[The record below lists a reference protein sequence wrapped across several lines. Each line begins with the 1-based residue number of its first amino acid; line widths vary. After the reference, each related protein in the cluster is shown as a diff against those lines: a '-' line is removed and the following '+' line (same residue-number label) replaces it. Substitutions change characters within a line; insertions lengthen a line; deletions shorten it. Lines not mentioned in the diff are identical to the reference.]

1 MGIFPI
7 NAILLPIK
15 PINTLIMRL
24 ESIKLA
30 GFKSFV
36 DPTTVAF
43 PSNLTAIVGPNGCGK
58 SNIID
63 AIRWVMGESSA
74 KQLRGQSLDDV
85 IFNGCYT
92 RKPLGKAA
100 IELNFDNSDASLGG
114 QYSSYTQ
121 ISIRREITREGQSIY
136 SLNGTRCRRRD
147 IRDIFL
153 GTGLGPRSY
162 AIIEQG
168 MISRI
173 VEAKPEELRAYI
185 EEAAGISK
193 YKERRRE
200 TELRLEHTQENLNRL
215 NDLREELSKQLKH
228 LQRQANA
235 AERYKTLKQEER
247 LLKAQLQTLRY
258 RTFQEQLHAQIEEI
272 QSVEEQLHTSQLEQ
286 QHLSAQIVT
295 DRAEQTQARLNFD
308 KIQTEYYELGNNI
321 TRLEENLRTQTTQL
335 QQNQLELADLTK
347 KKSIFEQQ
355 CQSSVASQVQIKQT
369 LTELQQK
376 QNDLQ
381 IATEQ
386 SQALLKEAEKNY
398 AEWQTK
404 WEKTQTSFAELK
416 QQQHSAATQ
425 NHYCQQQSQTL
436 NLRIERLL
444 QDHAEQAKILNF
456 QAEQPEDLNQVL
468 AQVAEKQTLCKTQH
482 EQITQQIIEQR
493 SRLQQ
498 LTKELDQLKSRL
510 QITQGEYASL
520 MALQQE
526 ALGKREHTLL
536 QWFKKHNLTEQP
548 RLVQLLQ
555 VETGWERAVEVALNQ
570 HIQAVCFTDR
580 DSLDDFLN
588 NPPPNT
594 VSLMT
599 KSMPCEHFATTFQNQ
614 LALAPISSKFTAPW
628 PLEHLLAGVYVAE
641 NMTEA
646 MQYTKQLKSY
656 ESIITREGICLGNH
670 WIHLTA
676 GHDHKAG
683 LLQREREIA
692 QLQKAQQDI
701 QEQLENKQN
710 DYQCVQKQLK
720 ELEDAQ
726 ALQQKHSAELIAQQA
741 DLSARQKV
749 QQARISQAEQRL
761 QVIQQELQETKQ
773 NYAST
778 LEKLQQTCEEQKIA
792 DAQLQQ
798 MEKQRLI
805 YLQDKETLQNL
816 RSESMRITKA
826 NETELHQHELRLQST
841 HHQLNTE
848 LATLSNVKQ
857 QRLQLEQR
865 LDQLHKVLDVA
876 ENPITSLQ
884 QQLNLQLDK
893 KDKLGLQL
901 KNSQTQLETIDERI
915 KHAEDQLQTLETNL
929 NVDRDG
935 LEQQRLLSQELR
947 IRAKTLEEQLQEQGY
962 ELETL
967 LSEIPAG
974 QIDIAECETQL
985 TQLTQRIEQMGAVN
999 LAALEEQQI
1008 VSEREKYL
1016 DDQYKDLTAALEM
1029 LQTAIQKMDKETRN
1043 RFKET
1048 FDKVNQNFTLLFPR
1062 LFSGGVAS
1070 LQLQDPDLL
1079 SSGICIMAQ
1088 PPGKRNSTIH
1098 LLSGGEKALTA
1109 TALVFSFFQ
1118 LNPAPFCML
1127 DEVDAPLDDTN
1138 VLRFC
1143 KLVKEMSNEVQ
1154 FIFISHNKVA
1164 IEMAHHLAGV
1174 TMHEPGVSRMVAV
1187 DLEKAIAIAQA

>member
-1 MGIFPI
+1 
-7 NAILLPIK
+7 
-15 PINTLIMRL
+15 MRL

-36 DPTTVAF
+36 DPTLVTF

-85 IFNGCYT
+85 IFNGCHT

-136 SLNGTRCRRRD
+136 SLNGARCRRRD

-228 LQRQANA
+228 LQRQAHA

-258 RTFQEQLHAQIEEI
+258 QTFQEQLHSQLDAI
-272 QSVEEQLHTSQLEQ
+272 QSVEEQLQASQLEQ
-286 QHLSAQIVT
+286 QQLSAQIVA
-295 DRAEQTQARLNFD
+295 DRADQTQARLNFNNF
-308 KIQTEYYELGNNI
+308 QTDYYELGNNI

-335 QQNQLELADLTK
+335 QQNQHELADLTK
-347 KKSIFEQQ
+347 KKSVLEQQ
-355 CQSSVASQVQIKQT
+355 CQSSEANQVRIKQT

-376 QNDLQ
+376 QNELQ

-386 SQALLKEAEKNY
+386 SQTLLKEAEKNY

-404 WEKTQTSFAELK
+404 WEKIQTSFAELK

-425 NHYCQQQSQTL
+425 NHYHQQQSQTL
-436 NLRIERLL
+436 SLRIERLEH
-444 QDHAEQAKILNF
+444 DHDEQSKILISQN
-456 QAEQPEDLNQVL
+456 EQPEDLNEILMRVE
-468 AQVAEKQTLCKTQH
+468 EKHIQCKTHQ
-482 EQITQQIIEQR
+482 EQITQQILAQR
-493 SRLQQ
+493 SHLQQ
-498 LTKELDQLKSRL
+498 VTKELDQLKSRL
-510 QITQGEYASL
+510 QMTQGEYASL

-526 ALGKREHTLL
+526 ALGKREHTLV

-548 RLVQLLQ
+548 RLAQLLQ
-555 VETGWERAVEVALNQ
+555 VETGWERAVEIALNQ
-570 HIQAVCFTDR
+570 HIQAVCFSDR

-599 KSMPCEHFATTFQNQ
+599 KSIPCEHFASTFQNQ

-628 PLEHLLAGVYVAE
+628 PLEHLLAGIYVAE
-641 NMTEA
+641 SMTEA
-646 MQYTKQLKSY
+646 MKHIKQLKSY

-692 QLQKAQQDI
+692 QLQKTQQHI
-701 QEQLENKQN
+701 QEQLDNKQI
-710 DYQCVQKQLK
+710 DYQQTQKQLK
-720 ELEDAQ
+720 ELEEAQ
-726 ALQQKHSAELIAQQA
+726 AIQQRQSAELITQQA

-749 QQARISQAEQRL
+749 QQARVFQAKQRL
-761 QVIQQELQETKQ
+761 HGIQQELQEIKQ
-773 NYAST
+773 NYET
-778 LEKLQQTCEEQKIA
+778 THEKLQQTVEKQKIA
-792 DAQLQQ
+792 DTQLQQ
-798 MEKQRLI
+798 MEKQRLTH
-805 YLQDKETLQNL
+805 LQDKETLQNQL
-816 RSESMRITKA
+816 NESAHITKT
-826 NETELHQHELRLQST
+826 NETECHQHELHLQAT

-848 LATLSNVKQ
+848 LATLSNIKQ
-857 QRLQLEQR
+857 QHLQLEQR
-865 LDQLHKVLDVA
+865 LSQLHEILDVA
-876 ENPITSLQ
+876 ENPISSLQ
-884 QQLNLQLDK
+884 QQLDQHIDK
-893 KDKLGLQL
+893 RNKLGLQL
-901 KNSQTQLETIDERI
+901 RESQTQLETIDKRI
-915 KHAEDQLQTLETNL
+915 KQSEDQLQTLETNL
-929 NVDRDG
+929 TLDRDG
-935 LEQQRLLSQELR
+935 LEQQRLHSQELC

-962 ELETL
+962 ELKKL
-967 LSEIPAG
+967 LSEIPSG
-974 QIDIAECETQL
+974 QIDLTECASQL

-999 LAALEEQQI
+999 LAALEEQQH

-1016 DDQYKDLTAALEM
+1016 EDQYKDLTAALEM
-1029 LQTAIQKMDKETRN
+1029 LQTAIQKMDKETRH

-1048 FDKVNQNFTLLFPR
+1048 FDKVNQNFTNLFPR

-1187 DLEKAIAIAQA
+1187 DLEKAIAMAEVPL

>member
-1 MGIFPI
+1 
-7 NAILLPIK
+7 
-15 PINTLIMRL
+15 MRL

-85 IFNGCYT
+85 IFNGCNT
-92 RKPLGKAA
+92 RKPLGKAS

-121 ISIRREITREGQSIY
+121 ISLRREITREGQSIY

-168 MISRI
+168 MISRV

-228 LQRQANA
+228 LQRQANT

-247 LLKAQLQTLRY
+247 FLKAQLQTLRY
-258 RTFQEQLHAQIEEI
+258 QNFQEKLHIQLTEI
-272 QSVEEQLHTSQLEQ
+272 QTVEEQLQASQLEQ

-295 DRAEQTQARLNFD
+295 DRAQQTQARLNCNNF
-308 KIQTEYYELGNNI
+308 QTEYYELGNNI

-335 QQNQLELADLTK
+335 QQNQTELADLCK
-347 KKSIFEQQ
+347 KKLLFEQQ
-355 CQSSVASQVQIKQT
+355 CQSSETNQTQIKQSIE
-369 LTELQQK
+369 ELQQK
-376 QNDLQ
+376 QNQLQ
-381 IATEQ
+381 INTEQ
-386 SQALLKEAEKNY
+386 SQVLLKEAEKNF
-398 AEWQTK
+398 AEWQVK
-404 WEKTQTSFAELK
+404 WEKIQTCFSEQKQHQHIAE
-416 QQQHSAATQ
+416 TQ
-425 NHYCQQQSQTL
+425 NHYHQQQLQTL
-436 NLRIERLL
+436 KQRKERL
-444 QDHAEQAKILNF
+444 QHDHDEQANILNA
-456 QAEQPEDLNQVL
+456 QREQPEDLNLVL
-468 AQVAEKQTLCKTQH
+468 AQVAEKQTQCQTQR
-482 EQITQQIIEQR
+482 EQIAQQILEQR
-493 SRLQQ
+493 SHLQQ
-498 LTKELDQLKSRL
+498 TTKELDQLKSRL

-536 QWFKKHNLTEQP
+536 QWFKKHNLMEQP
-548 RLVQLLQ
+548 RLAQLLQ
-555 VETGWERAVEVALNQ
+555 VEKGWERAVELALNQ

-580 DSLDDFLN
+580 DSLEDFLN

-599 KSMPCEHFATTFQNQ
+599 KSIPCEHFASTFQNQ
-614 LALAPISSKFTAPW
+614 LTLTPISSKFTAPW

-646 MQYTKQLKSY
+646 MQHTKQLKSY
-656 ESIITREGICLGNH
+656 ESIITREGFCLGNH
-670 WIHLTA
+670 WIRLTA
-676 GHDHKAG
+676 NADHKAG

-692 QLQKAQQDI
+692 QLQKTQHDL
-701 QEQLENKQN
+701 QEQLDNKQLLSQN
-710 DYQCVQKQLK
+710 IQKQLK
-720 ELEDAQ
+720 ELEDSQ
-726 ALQQKHSAELIAQQA
+726 THQQKHHTELIAQQA
-741 DLSARQKV
+741 DLSARQTV
-749 QQARISQAEQRL
+749 QQERLNQSKQRIQA
-761 QVIQQELQETKQ
+761 IQHELQEIKQ
-773 NYAST
+773 VEET
-778 LEKLQQTCEEQKIA
+778 TQTKLQQLCEEQKIA
-792 DAQLQQ
+792 DTRLQEI
-798 MEKQRLI
+798 EKQKLAH
-805 YLQDKETLQNL
+805 LENKATLQNQL
-816 RSESMRITKA
+816 NESVRNAKA
-826 NETELHQHELRLQST
+826 YETELHQLELHLQAT
-841 HHQLNTE
+841 HHQLNAE
-848 LATLSNVKQ
+848 LNTLSNIKQ
-857 QRLQLEQR
+857 QQIQLEQR
-865 LDQLHKVLDVA
+865 LNQLHNLLGGA
-876 ENPITSLQ
+876 ENPISSIE
-884 QQLNLQLDK
+884 QQLKHFSDK
-893 KDKLGLQL
+893 RNKLGSQL
-901 KNSQTQLETIDERI
+901 KESQTQLETIESRI
-915 KHAEDQLQTLETNL
+915 THTEDQLQTLETHLNL
-929 NVDRDG
+929 DRDS
-935 LEQQRLLSQELR
+935 LEQYRLQSQELR

-962 ELETL
+962 ELQKL
-967 LSEIPAG
+967 LSEIPSE
-974 QIDIAECETQL
+974 QINIAECETQL
-985 TQLTQRIEQMGAVN
+985 TKITQRIEQLGAVN
-999 LAALEEQQI
+999 LAALEEQQ
-1008 VSEREKYL
+1008 VVLEREKYL
-1016 DDQYKDLTAALEM
+1016 DDQYKDLTSALEM
-1029 LQTAIQKMDKETRN
+1029 LQTAIEKMDKETRN

-1048 FDKVNQNFTLLFPR
+1048 FDKVNQNFTTLFPR

-1070 LQLQDPDLL
+1070 LQLQEPDLL
-1079 SSGICIMAQ
+1079 NSGICIMAQ

-1164 IEMAHHLAGV
+1164 IEMAQHLAGV

-1187 DLEKAIAIAQA
+1187 DLEKAIAMAEETL

>member
-1 MGIFPI
+1 
-7 NAILLPIK
+7 
-15 PINTLIMRL
+15 MRL

-85 IFNGCYT
+85 IFNGCHT
-92 RKPLGKAA
+92 RKPLGKAS
-100 IELNFDNSDASLGG
+100 IELNFDNSDGSLGG

-121 ISIRREITREGQSIY
+121 IAVRREITREGLSIY
-136 SLNGTRCRRRD
+136 SLNGARCRRRD

-215 NDLREELSKQLKH
+215 NDLREELTKQLKH
-228 LQRQANA
+228 LQRQANT
-235 AERYKTLKQEER
+235 AERYKLLKQEER

-258 RTFQEQLHAQIEEI
+258 QVFNEQLQSQLTEIACTEEQVNVSQIEQQNLLAQI
-272 QSVEEQLHTSQLEQ
+272 
-286 QHLSAQIVT
+286 SA
-295 DRAEQTQARLNFD
+295 DRTQQTQTRLSFD
-308 KIQTEYYELGNNI
+308 AYQTQYYELGNEI
-321 TRLEENLRTQTTQL
+321 TRLEENLRSQTTQL
-335 QQNQLELADLTK
+335 QQNQLELANLTK
-347 KKSIFEQQ
+347 KKTVLEQQ
-355 CQSSVASQVQIKQT
+355 YQTSEANQVSVNQELNQ
-369 LTELQQK
+369 LQQK
-376 QNDLQ
+376 QNELNA
-381 IATEQ
+381 ATLQ
-386 SQALLKEAEKNY
+386 SQSSLNVAEQNF
-398 AEWQTK
+398 AEWQAK
-404 WEKTQTSFAELK
+404 WEKIQTSFSELK
-416 QQQHSAATQ
+416 QQHHLSQTQ
-425 NHYCQQQSQTL
+425 NQYHQQQLQTL
-436 NLRIERLL
+436 NLRLERLQ
-444 QDHAEQAKILNF
+444 QDQCEQTNILTPQDAEHENLDETIA
-456 QAEQPEDLNQVL
+456 L
-468 AQVAEKQTLCKTQH
+468 AQEKQKLCQTDQ
-482 EQITQQIIEQR
+482 EQIIQQIREQR
-493 SRLQQ
+493 SYLQQ
-498 LTKELDQLKSRL
+498 LIKELDQFKSRL
-510 QITQGEYASL
+510 QIAQGEYASL
-520 MALQQE
+520 SALQQE

-548 RLVQLLQ
+548 RLAQLLQ

-599 KSMPCEHFATTFQNQ
+599 KSTPCEHFASTFHSQ
-614 LALAPISSKFTAPW
+614 LALSPISTKFTAPW

-641 NMTEA
+641 NIAEA
-646 MQYTKQLKSY
+646 MEYSKQLKSY
-656 ESIITREGICLGNH
+656 ESIITREGACLGNH
-670 WIHLTA
+670 WIRLTA
-676 GHDHKAG
+676 GQDNKAG

-692 QLQKAQQDI
+692 TLQKTLQDI
-701 QEQLENKQN
+701 QAQLDNKQI
-710 DYQCVQKQLK
+710 DYHQTQKQLK
-720 ELEDAQ
+720 DLEEQ
-726 ALQQKHSAELIAQQA
+726 QVIQQKQYNELMAHQA
-741 DLSARQKV
+741 NLTARQQV
-749 QQARISQAEQRL
+749 QQVRISQAKQRI
-761 QVIQQELQETKQ
+761 QTIQQELQETKQ
-773 NYAST
+773 QCEST
-778 LEKLQQTCEEQKIA
+778 QENLTQTSQDQETTHT
-792 DAQLQQ
+792 QLQQ
-798 MEKQRLI
+798 VEKQRL
-805 YLQDKETLQNL
+805 LLLADKETFQNQL
-816 RSESMRITKA
+816 NKTTHITKV
-826 NETELHQHELRLQST
+826 NETELHQHELRLQAT
-841 HHQLNTE
+841 KHQLNTE
-848 LATLSNVKQ
+848 LATLSNIKQ
-857 QRLQLEQR
+857 QLIQLEQR
-865 LDQLHKVLDVA
+865 LNQLQQILDVA
-876 ENPITSLQ
+876 ENPISSLQ
-884 QQLNLQLDK
+884 QQLNLQVDK
-893 KDKLGLQL
+893 KNKLGIQL
-901 KNSQTQLETIDERI
+901 KESQTQLEAIELSI
-915 KHAEDQLQTLETNL
+915 KRAEAQSQTLESNITL
-929 NVDRDG
+929 DRDA

-947 IRAKTLEEQLQEQGY
+947 VRAKTLEEQLHEQGY
-962 ELETL
+962 ELQKL
-967 LSEIPAG
+967 LLEIPTEKV
-974 QIDIAECETQL
+974 DITVHEAQLAE
-985 TQLTQRIEQMGAVN
+985 LTQRIEQIGAVN

-1016 DDQYKDLTAALEM
+1016 EDQYKDLTEALEI

-1048 FDKVNQNFTLLFPR
+1048 FDKVNQNFTTLFPR
-1062 LFSGGVAS
+1062 LFSGGIAS

-1079 SSGICIMAQ
+1079 SSGIYIMAQ

-1143 KLVKEMSNEVQ
+1143 KLVKEMSHEVQ

-1164 IEMAHHLAGV
+1164 IEMAQHLAGV

-1187 DLEKAIAIAQA
+1187 DLDKAIAIAAA

>member
-1 MGIFPI
+1 
-7 NAILLPIK
+7 
-15 PINTLIMRL
+15 MRL

-85 IFNGCYT
+85 IFNGCHT

-173 VEAKPEELRAYI
+173 VEAKPEDLRAYI

-228 LQRQANA
+228 LQRQAHT
-235 AERYKTLKQEER
+235 AERFKTLKQEER
-247 LLKAQLQTLRY
+247 FLKAQLQTLRY
-258 RTFQEQLHAQIEEI
+258 QAFQEQLHAQLNEI
-272 QSVEEQLHTSQLEQ
+272 QSVEEQLHASQMQQ
-286 QHLSAQIVT
+286 QHLSAQIAA
-295 DRAEQTQARLNFD
+295 DRTQQTQARLNFD
-308 KIQTEYYELGNNI
+308 NFQTEYYELGNDI
-321 TRLEENLRTQTTQL
+321 IRLEENLRTQTTQL
-335 QQNQLELADLTK
+335 QQNQRELADLTK
-347 KKSIFEQQ
+347 SKAALEQQ
-355 CQSSVASQVQIKQT
+355 CQSSEAKQIQIKQT
-369 LTELQQK
+369 LTEFQEK
-376 QNDLQ
+376 QTVLKAN
-381 IATEQ
+381 TEQ
-386 SQALLKEAEKNY
+386 SQVLLKQAEKSF
-398 AEWQTK
+398 AEWQTQ
-404 WEKTQTSFAELK
+404 WETIQTAFTELK

-425 NHYCQQQSQTL
+425 NHYHQQQSRTL
-436 NLRIERLL
+436 TLRIERLQHD
-444 QDHAEQAKILNF
+444 QDEQTKILIPQN
-456 QAEQPEDLNQVL
+456 EQPENLNEVL
-468 AQVAEKQTLCKTQH
+468 ALVEEKQIHCKTQQT
-482 EQITQQIIEQR
+482 QIAQQILEQR
-493 SRLQQ
+493 SQLQQ
-498 LTKELDQLKSRL
+498 ITKELDQLKSRL

-536 QWFKKHNLTEQP
+536 QWFKKHNITEQP
-548 RLVQLLQ
+548 RLAQLLQ

-599 KSMPCEHFATTFQNQ
+599 KSMPCEHFAAIFQNQ

-628 PLEHLLAGVYVAE
+628 PLQHLLAGIYVAE
-641 NMTEA
+641 STTEA
-646 MQYTKQLKSY
+646 INHTQQLKSY

-670 WIHLTA
+670 WIRLTA
-676 GHDHKAG
+676 GNDHKSG
-683 LLQREREIA
+683 LLQRERDIA
-692 QLQKAQQDI
+692 QLQTVQHDI
-701 QEQLENKQN
+701 QHQLDTKQI
-710 DYQCVQKQLK
+710 DYQNMQKQLK
-720 ELEDAQ
+720 ELEEAQ
-726 ALQQKHSAELIAQQA
+726 AIQQKQSTELITQQA

-749 QQARISQAEQRL
+749 HQARIAQAQQRL
-761 QVIQQELQETKQ
+761 QAIQQELQEIKQ
-773 NYAST
+773 HYAT
-778 LEKLQQTCEEQKIA
+778 TQEKLQQTCEEQKVA
-792 DAQLQQ
+792 DIQLQQ
-798 MEKQRLI
+798 VEKQRLTH
-805 YLQDKETLQNL
+805 LADKETLQNQL
-816 RSESMRITKA
+816 NESVRITKTYEA
-826 NETELHQHELRLQST
+826 ELHQLELHLQAT
-841 HHQLNTE
+841 QHQLKTE
-848 LATLSNVKQ
+848 LAALCNVTQ
-857 QRLQLEQR
+857 QQLQLEQR
-865 LDQLHKVLDVA
+865 LNQLHKILDIA
-876 ENPITSLQ
+876 ENPINSLQ
-884 QQLNLQLDK
+884 EQLDLHIEK
-893 KDKLGLQL
+893 KNKRGLLL
-901 KNSQTQLETIDERI
+901 KESQTQLEIIDKRI
-915 KHAEDQLQTLETNL
+915 KYAEDQSQTLETNL
-929 NVDRDG
+929 NVDRNV
-935 LEQQRLLSQELR
+935 LEQQRLLSQELH
-947 IRAKTLEEQLQEQGY
+947 IRSKTLEEQLQEQGY
-962 ELETL
+962 ELEKL
-967 LSEIPAG
+967 LSEIPDEP
-974 QIDIAECETQL
+974 IDSAECETQL
-985 TQLTQRIEQMGAVN
+985 TNLTQRIEQMGAVN
-999 LAALEEQQI
+999 LAALEEQHI

-1016 DDQYKDLTAALEM
+1016 VAQHKDLTEALEM

-1048 FDKVNQNFTLLFPR
+1048 FDKVNQNFTRLFPR

-1070 LQLQDPDLL
+1070 LQLQDANLL

-1164 IEMAHHLAGV
+1164 IEMAHHLTGV

-1187 DLEKAIAIAQA
+1187 DLEKAIAIATA

>member
-1 MGIFPI
+1 
-7 NAILLPIK
+7 
-15 PINTLIMRL
+15 MRL

-85 IFNGCYT
+85 IFNGCHT
-92 RKPLGKAA
+92 RKPLGKAS

-173 VEAKPEELRAYI
+173 VEAKPEELRAYV

-200 TELRLEHTQENLNRL
+200 TELRLEHTLENLNRL
-215 NDLREELSKQLKH
+215 NDLKEELSKQLKH
-228 LQRQANA
+228 LQRQAHT

-258 RTFQEQLHAQIEEI
+258 QTFQKQLQSQLTEI
-272 QSVEEQLHTSQLEQ
+272 QCVEEQLNASQLEQ
-286 QHLSAQIVT
+286 QHVLTQLT
-295 DRAEQTQARLNFD
+295 RDRTEQTQARLNFD
-308 KIQTEYYELGNNI
+308 RFQTEYYELGNEI
-321 TRLEENLRTQTTQL
+321 TRLEENLRTQTAQL
-335 QQNQLELADLTK
+335 QQNQLELADLTQK
-347 KKSIFEQQ
+347 KTALEQQ
-355 CQSSVASQVQIKQT
+355 CQNSEDKQIQINRTLDEFQKKQ
-369 LTELQQK
+369 TELQASTQ
-376 QNDLQ
+376 QNR
-381 IATEQ
+381 
-386 SQALLKEAEKNY
+386 ALLKHAEKNFS
-398 AEWQTK
+398 EWQDQ
-404 WEKTQTSFAELK
+404 WETLQSAFSELK
-416 QQQHSAATQ
+416 QQHHSAVTQ
-425 NHYCQQQSQTL
+425 SHYHQQQSHTLHSRIDRLQKEYEEQSEVL
-436 NLRIERLL
+436 NLQNKPSENFNEILASIE
-444 QDHAEQAKILNF
+444 K
-456 QAEQPEDLNQVL
+456 
-468 AQVAEKQTLCKTQH
+468 KQSQCKTQQQ
-482 EQITQQIIEQR
+482 QITQQLFEYR

-498 LTKELDQLKSRL
+498 ITKELDQLKSRL

-520 MALQQE
+520 IALQQE
-526 ALGKREHTLL
+526 ALGKREQTLL
-536 QWFKKHNLTEQP
+536 AWFKKHNLIEQP

-555 VETGWERAVEVALNQ
+555 VETGWERAIEVALNQ
-570 HIQAVCFTDR
+570 HIQAVCFSDR

-599 KSMPCEHFATTFQNQ
+599 KSKPCEYFAATFQNQ
-614 LALAPISSKFTAPW
+614 LALAPISSKFKAPW
-628 PLEHLLAGVYVAE
+628 PLEHLLAGIYVAE
-641 NMTEA
+641 NISEA
-646 MQYTKQLKSY
+646 MQHTKQLKSF

-670 WIHLTA
+670 WIRLTA
-676 GHDHKAG
+676 DTDNKTG
-683 LLQREREIA
+683 LLQREREISQLHETQQA
-692 QLQKAQQDI
+692 LQK
-701 QEQLENKQN
+701 QLDNKQI
-710 DYQCVQKQLK
+710 DYQHTQKQLK
-720 ELEDAQ
+720 ELEETQ
-726 ALQQKHSAELIAQQA
+726 AIQQKQSTELFTQQA

-749 QQARISQAEQRL
+749 QQARISQAQQRL
-761 QVIQQELQETKQ
+761 LKLQEELQETKQ
-773 NYAST
+773 HYEIAQ
-778 LEKLQQTCEEQKIA
+778 EKFQTTSKEQKVA
-792 DAQLQQ
+792 DTQLQQ
-798 MEKQRLI
+798 MEKQRLAH
-805 YLQDKETLQNL
+805 LKNKESLQNQL
-816 RSESMRITKA
+816 NESTHLTKTY
-826 NETELHQHELRLQST
+826 EEKLHQHELNLQTT
-841 HHQLNTE
+841 HHHLKTE
-848 LATLSNVKQ
+848 LATLSNLEQ
-857 QRLQLEQR
+857 QHKQLEQR
-865 LDQLHKVLDVA
+865 LSQLHGMLDHA
-876 ENPITSLQ
+876 DNPISTLQ
-884 QQLNLQLDK
+884 QQLNLEIDK
-893 KDKLGLQL
+893 RNKLGLQL
-901 KNSQTQLETIDERI
+901 KESQAQLEIIDKRI
-915 KHAEDQLQTLETNL
+915 KQSEHQSQMLETHL
-929 NVDRDG
+929 NSDRDT
-935 LEQQRLLSQELR
+935 LEQQRLMSQELR

-962 ELETL
+962 ELEKL
-967 LSEIPAG
+967 LSEIPP
-974 QIDIAECETQL
+974 IDIAECEAQL
-985 TQLTQRIEQMGAVN
+985 TKTTQRIEQIGAVN
-999 LAALEEQQI
+999 LAALEERQAI
-1008 VSEREKYL
+1008 SEREKYL
-1016 DDQYKDLTAALEM
+1016 EAQHKDLTEALEM

-1048 FDKVNQNFTLLFPR
+1048 FDKVNQNFTNLFPR

-1154 FIFISHNKVA
+1154 FIFISHNKAA
-1164 IEMAHHLAGV
+1164 IEMAHYLTGV
-1174 TMHEPGVSRMVAV
+1174 TMHEPGVSRLVAV
-1187 DLEKAIAIAQA
+1187 DLEKAIAIAAA

>member
-1 MGIFPI
+1 
-7 NAILLPIK
+7 
-15 PINTLIMRL
+15 MRL

-36 DPTTVAF
+36 DPTTVVF

-85 IFNGCYT
+85 IFNGCHT

-168 MISRI
+168 MISRV

-235 AERYKTLKQEER
+235 AERYKNFKQEER

-258 RTFQEQLHAQIEEI
+258 QAFQKKLDTQLTEI
-272 QSVEEQLHTSQLEQ
+272 QTVEEQLQTSQLEQ
-286 QHLSAQIVT
+286 QHLTAQIIA
-295 DRAEQTQARLNFD
+295 DRAQQTQARLNCNNF
-308 KIQTEYYELGNNI
+308 QTEYYELGNTI

-335 QQNQLELADLTK
+335 QQNQLELADLDGK
-347 KKSIFEQQ
+347 KLLLEQEF
-355 CQSSVASQVQIKQT
+355 QSNEINQTQIKQT
-369 LTELQQK
+369 LNELQQK
-376 QNDLQ
+376 QTQLQ
-381 IATEQ
+381 ATTEQ
-386 SQALLKEAEKNY
+386 SQALLKEAEKNFT
-398 AEWQTK
+398 EWQNK
-404 WEKTQTSFAELK
+404 WEKIQTSFSEQK

-425 NHYCQQQSQTL
+425 NHYHQQQLQTL
-436 NLRIERLL
+436 KQRIQRL
-444 QDHAEQAKILNF
+444 QHDHDEQAKILNS
-456 QAEQPEDLNQVL
+456 QNEQPEDLNAVL
-468 AQVAEKQTLCKTQH
+468 TQVAEKQTQCKTQH
-482 EQITQQIIEQR
+482 EQTAQQILEQRSNLQQII
-493 SRLQQ
+493 
-498 LTKELDQLKSRL
+498 KELDQLKSRL

-526 ALGKREHTLL
+526 ALGKREHTLS

-548 RLVQLLQ
+548 RLAQLLQ
-555 VETGWERAVEVALNQ
+555 VEKGWERAVELALNQ

-599 KSMPCEHFATTFQNQ
+599 KSMPCEHFASTFQNQ

-641 NMTEA
+641 TMAEA
-646 MQYTKQLKSY
+646 MQHTKQLKSY
-656 ESIITREGICLGNH
+656 ESIITREGFCLGNH
-670 WIHLTA
+670 WIRLTA
-676 GHDHKAG
+676 NADQKAG
-683 LLQREREIA
+683 LLQREREIV
-692 QLQKAQQDI
+692 QLQKTQQDL
-701 QEQLENKQN
+701 QEQLDKKQI
-710 DYQCVQKQLK
+710 YFQHTQKQLK
-720 ELEDAQ
+720 ILEDSQ
-726 ALQQKHSAELIAQQA
+726 VLQQKQHTELIAQHA
-741 DLSARQKV
+741 DLSARQTV
-749 QQARISQAEQRL
+749 QQARLNQAKQRI
-761 QVIQQELQETKQ
+761 QAIQQELQEIKQ
-773 NYAST
+773 IEETT
-778 LEKLQQTCEEQKIA
+778 LI
-792 DAQLQQ
+792 QLQQ
-798 MEKQRLI
+798 IDEKQKINDIQLQQIEKQRLAH
-805 YLQDKETLQNL
+805 LENKEDLQNQL
-816 RSESMRITKA
+816 NESVGSAKA
-826 NETELHQHELRLQST
+826 YETELHQLELRLQAT
-841 HHQLNTE
+841 HHQLKAE
-848 LATLSNVKQ
+848 LNTLSNIKQ
-857 QRLQLEQR
+857 QQLQLEQR
-865 LDQLHKVLDVA
+865 LNQLHSLLDGA
-876 ENPITSLQ
+876 ENPISSLE
-884 QQLNLQLDK
+884 QQLNHSIEK
-893 KDKLGLQL
+893 RNELGAQL
-901 KNSQTQLETIDERI
+901 KASQTQLETVDNRI
-915 KHAEDQLQTLETNL
+915 AHVESQLQTLETNL
-929 NVDRDG
+929 NLDRDT
-935 LEQQRLLSQELR
+935 LEQQRLQSQELR
-947 IRAKTLEEQLQEQGY
+947 VRAKTLEEQLQEQGY
-962 ELETL
+962 ELEKL
-967 LSEIPAG
+967 LLEIPSE
-974 QIDIAECETQL
+974 QIDIAECEAQL
-985 TQLTQRIEQMGAVN
+985 TKITQRIEQLGAVN

-1016 DDQYKDLTAALEM
+1016 EEQSKDLTTALEM
-1029 LQTAIQKMDKETRN
+1029 LQTAIEKMDKETRN

-1048 FDKVNQNFTLLFPR
+1048 FDKVNQNFTTLFPR

-1070 LQLQDPDLL
+1070 LQLQESDVLN
-1079 SSGICIMAQ
+1079 SGICIMAQ

-1164 IEMAHHLAGV
+1164 IEMAQHLAGV

-1187 DLEKAIAIAQA
+1187 DLEKAIAMAEEPI